1 MYQLK
6 ERLYEDKMSAHIM
19 RSILLVITGA
29 IFWFLLNLTHQER
42 LQPSWAFCLGL
53 PLWCIGIL
61 CLIYD
66 IKNYKYFYSKKT
78 SWKQNLFHYLRI
90 ILVYPYH
97 IVPSGKYFETNL
109 KRTYEIDDRWF
120 LCVLVFLLWLVFCYI
135 MYYGN
140 RKKGIMGN
148 LKPHWRLLALAFQSI
163 IMITTII
170 GLFTHSYM
178 QLGVVDSMGNVQ
190 QDLKTCLYFSTVT
203 FSTLGYGDFSP
214 TKAARGLAAFQSL
227 MGYLTLGVLI
237 GIFISLLNE
246 GPQKTKTD

>member
-1 MYQLK
+1 
-6 ERLYEDKMSAHIM
+6 M
-19 RSILLVITGA
+19 RFSLLLITGS
-29 IFWFLLNLTHQER
+29 IFLFLLNLTRQER
-42 LQPSWAFCLGL
+42 LRPSWALCLGL

-66 IKNYKYFYSKKT
+66 IKNYKDKGFFSEKA
-78 SWKQNLFHYLRI
+78 SWKQILFPSLRI
-90 ILVYPYH
+90 IFIYPYH
-97 IVPSGKYFETNL
+97 LVASGMYFETNL
-109 KRTYEIDDRWF
+109 KRIYEIDDRWYLCTMMF
-120 LCVLVFLLWLVFCYI
+120 LFWLGICYI
-135 MYYGN
+135 MYYSN

-148 LKPHWRLLALAFQSI
+148 YKPPWRLLVLALESTL
-163 IMITTII
+163 MIATVI
-170 GLFTHSYM
+170 GFFTHAYM
-178 QLGVVDSMGNVQ
+178 QLGIVDSIGNVQ

-237 GIFISLLNE
+237 GLFISLLNE